1 MDYLLKDVMDYI
13 TRSRGFL
20 TRTLP
25 LLVFIFA
32 LSGQLYA
39 ASSAAEAFQSANTA
53 SVDLFRDADKKKDRV
68 SWMAVI
74 HKYQTVV
81 KNYPHSPYAPKARFK
96 AAKLYEGLHELS
108 SNPKDLDRAVDAYL
122 AVADE
127 YPGSSLSDDALYKAA
142 QIYNFKLSAKQ
153 KAYTL
158 YQKIIKE
165 YPDGNMVQLAR
176 EQLNSLNIEKK
187 NVSDDSKSGLGELK
201 TVRQWSDK
209 DYTRIVI
216 NFDKNVSFNTFAL
229 PADSSVS
236 KPHRV
241 VIELDNAK
249 VSSDIP
255 FKTRVNDGI
264 LTTIRVSQ
272 FQKTKVR
279 VVLDLAHK
287 FSYNAFPLDDPS
299 RLVVDISKVGSAKK
313 MASLHPVQDFQK
325 SEEKSSGEE
334 EVKKSVP
341 RAENGFK
348 KVPKWSKS
356 QMSDDVPSIAA
367 QLSLKVSR
375 IVVDAGHGGKDPGA
389 KGPGGI
395 QEKDLTLVI
404 AKALARRLRLE
415 GFEVYLTR
423 DSDVFLTLEERTA
436 FANKKRADLFV
447 SVHINAS
454 GDNTAQGI
462 ETYFLNL
469 TTDSSAIEV
478 AARENATTSKSIS
491 DLQLIINDLM
501 LNSKINESSRF
512 ANCVQKSLISSVLT
526 NGYQGKDF
534 GVKQAPFYVLL
545 GAQMPS
551 ILCELGFITNNSDSN
566 LLQSDDHQ
574 STLIDGIAKG
584 INKYIMN
591 TTYAYNRRKH

>member
-13 TRSRGFL
+13 MQKRGLAAF
-20 TRTLP
+20 P
-25 LLVFIFA
+25 LLLIVIVLA
-32 LSGQLYA
+32 LPGSLPA
-39 ASSAAEAFQSANTA
+39 ATSAAEAFQSAN
-53 SVDLFRDADKKKDRV
+53 SVAIDLHRDTDKKKDRV

-74 HKYQTVV
+74 HKYQNVA
-81 KNYPHSPYAPKARFK
+81 KNYPHSSFAPKARFK
-96 AAKLYEGLHELS
+96 AAKLYEDLNKFS
-108 SNPKDLDRAVDAYL
+108 SNPKDLDHAVDTYL
-122 AVADE
+122 AIAEE
-127 YPGSSLSDDALYKAA
+127 YPGSPLADDSIYQAA
-142 QIYNFKLSAKQ
+142 QIYNFQLSSKQ

-158 YQKIIKE
+158 YQKVITQ
-165 YPDGNMVQLAR
+165 YPDGDMSQIAR

-187 NVSDDSKSGLGELK
+187 TVTGVSKAGLGELK

-216 NFDKNVSFNTFAL
+216 NFDQNVSFNTFAL
-229 PADSSVS
+229 PADAKVS
-236 KPHRV
+236 KPNRV
-241 VIELDNAK
+241 VIELDNAQ
-249 VSSDIP
+249 VSPDIP
-255 FKTRVNDGI
+255 FKTTVNDGI

-279 VVLDLAHK
+279 VVLDLAQK
-287 FSYNAFPLDDPS
+287 FSYHAFPLDGPS
-299 RLVVDISKVGSAKK
+299 RLVVDISKVGAAVKI
-313 MASLHPVQDFQK
+313 ASIHPVHESSK
-325 SEEKSSGEE
+325 TSGEV
-334 EVKKSVP
+334 EVKKSP
-341 RAENGFK
+341 IRPESGFK

-367 QLSLKVSR
+367 QLSLKVSK

-389 KGPGGI
+389 KGPGGT
-395 QEKDLTLVI
+395 QEKDLTLAI
-404 AKALARRLRLE
+404 AKSLTRRLRLE

-447 SVHINAS
+447 SIHINAS
-454 GDNTAQGI
+454 GDTAAQGI

-526 NGYQGKDF
+526 NGYQGRDF

-551 ILCELGFITNNSDSN
+551 ILCELGFITNNGDSS
-566 LLQSDDHQ
+566 LLQSDAHQ
-574 STLIDGIAKG
+574 GTLIDGIAKG

-591 TTYAYNRRKH
+591 ITYAYNRRKH